1 LPREFH
7 KHYFED
13 IDPLFLW
20 TLLISALFHF
30 GTVGYFVINPLPQK
44 VHQATIKTI
53 QDQYASIVLNR
64 DSENIS
70 IANKL
75 VEEKPV
81 VSQAEIKKVQQRQKM
96 TAQRRSEAGR
106 KPAASSG
113 RGSGQT
119 EASTAGSSGGESGGA
134 LSSRQQ
140 IRQQIDQQVE
150 NQGILGV
157 LSSSSAKAKSSGV
170 GDILRSG
177 TAASQD
183 YNNVFNNLNKLS
195 ASGIGVKGKGSGGSG
210 MHTFARGGRTTKGG
224 GISGAISD
232 LGTTTTK
239 NMTRT
244 SDYIVSNLA
253 PISDDG
259 KEIDMGAVNSGARD
273 IDDVNSIVQAHSPAI
288 QYCYEREVRRNPDLK
303 GKVVVRFTIL
313 PKGTVTKAKIISSSL
328 KSQSVERCI
337 LSRIS
342 RWDDFGAIDPSLGN
356 ATFRQVY
363 TFGF

>member
-1 LPREFH
+1 M
-7 KHYFED
+7 
-13 IDPLFLW
+13 
-20 TLLISALFHF
+20 ISAILHF
-30 GTVGYFVINPLPQK
+30 GTVAYFVINPLPQK
-44 VHQATIKTI
+44 VHQAMIKTI
-53 QDQYASIVLNR
+53 QNQYANIVLNR
-64 DSENIS
+64 DNENIL

-75 VEEKPV
+75 VAEKPV
-81 VSQAEIKKVQQRQKM
+81 VSQSEITKAQQRQRM
-96 TAQRRSEAGR
+96 VAQRRSEASG
-106 KPAASSG
+106 KTAVSSSG
-113 RGSGQT
+113 GTGQAGAGS
-119 EASTAGSSGGESGGA
+119 AGSSPGEGEGT

-140 IRQQIDQQVE
+140 MREEIDQQVE

-157 LSSSSAKAKSSGV
+157 LSSSSTNAKSSGV
-170 GDILRSG
+170 GDILGSG
-177 TAASQD
+177 TTASQD

-195 ASGIGVKGKGSGGSG
+195 AKGGGVKGNGSGGSG
-210 MHTFARGGRTTKGG
+210 TRTTARGGRTTKGG

-232 LGTTTTK
+232 LGATTTK

-244 SDYIVSNLA
+244 SGYIVSSLA

-259 KEIDMGAVNSGARD
+259 KEIQMGALSSGARD
-273 IDDVNSIVQAHSPAI
+273 IDEVNTIVQAHSPAI

-313 PKGTVTKAKIISSSL
+313 PNGTVTKAKIISSSL
-328 KSQSVERCI
+328 NSQSVERCI

>member
-1 LPREFH
+1 LPRQFH
-7 KHYFED
+7 KHFFED

-20 TLLISALFHF
+20 ILLISALLHF
-30 GTVGYFVINPLPQK
+30 GTVSYFVINPLPQK
-44 VHQATIKTI
+44 IHQATINNI

-64 DSENIS
+64 DSENIL

-75 VEEKPV
+75 VEEKPA
-81 VSQAEIKKVQQRQKM
+81 VSQAEINKVQQRQKM
-96 TAQRRSEAGR
+96 IAQRRGAASG
-106 KPAASSG
+106 KPAVSADR
-113 RGSGQT
+113 RGGGT
-119 EASTAGSSGGESGGA
+119 EAAQAGYSGSEGEEAS
-134 LSSRQQ
+134 SSRQQ
-140 IRQQIDQQVE
+140 VRQQIDQQVE
-150 NQGILGV
+150 NQGILGI
-157 LSSSSAKAKSSGV
+157 LSSSSANAKGSGV
-170 GDILRSG
+170 GDILGSS
-177 TAASQD
+177 TTASQD

-195 ASGIGVKGKGSGGSG
+195 ANGGGVKGKGPGGSG
-210 MHTFARGGRTTKGG
+210 TRTAARGGRTTKGG
-224 GISGAISD
+224 GISGAISG

-244 SDYIVSNLA
+244 SGYIVSNLA

-259 KEIDMGAVNSGARD
+259 KDIDMGAVSSGARD

-313 PKGTVTKAKIISSSL
+313 PNGTVTKAKIISSSL
-328 KSQSVERCI
+328 NNQRVERCI

-342 RWDDFGAIDPSLGN
+342 RWDDFGTIDPSLGN

>member
-1 LPREFH
+1 MPRQFH

-20 TLLISALFHF
+20 ILLISALVHF
-30 GTVGYFVINPLPQK
+30 GTVGYFVINPLPEK

-53 QDQYASIVLNR
+53 QDQYANIVLNR
-64 DSENIS
+64 DSENIL

-81 VSQAEIKKVQQRQKM
+81 VSQAEINKVEQRQNVV
-96 TAQRRSEAGR
+96 AQRRSQASG
-106 KPAASSG
+106 KPATFTGGAKTATPSG
-113 RGSGQT
+113 
-119 EASTAGSSGGESGGA
+119 ASGGEGGGA

-140 IRQQIDQQVE
+140 MRQEIDQQVS
-150 NQGILGV
+150 NQGILNL
-157 LSSSSAKAKSSGV
+157 LSSSSENAKGSGV
-170 GDILRSG
+170 GDILGSG
-177 TAASQD
+177 TTASQD
-183 YNNVFNNLNKLS
+183 YDKVFNNLDKLS
-195 ASGIGVKGKGSGGSG
+195 ANGGRVKGKGGSG
-210 MHTFARGGRTTKGG
+210 SGTRTAARGGRTTKGG
-224 GISGAISD
+224 GISGSISD

-244 SDYIVSNLA
+244 SGYIVSNLA

-259 KEIDMGAVNSGARD
+259 KEIDMGAVSSGARD
-273 IDDVNSIVQAHSPAI
+273 IDEVNSIVQAHSPAI

-313 PKGTVTKAKIISSSL
+313 PDGTVTKAKIISSSL